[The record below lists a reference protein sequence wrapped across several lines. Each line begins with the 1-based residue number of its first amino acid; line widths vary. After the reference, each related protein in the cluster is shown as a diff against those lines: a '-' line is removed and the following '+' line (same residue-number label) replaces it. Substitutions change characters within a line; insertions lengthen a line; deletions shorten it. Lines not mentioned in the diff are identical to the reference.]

1 MESIRT
7 LPARSHTARV
17 PWPIPV
23 AIAAAWLVAMVAE
36 ATGKGRLLSHDALVH
51 SGLPIWAA
59 LGIHLLAWQFMVAAM
74 MLPTALPMIRLF
86 AATSRGQER
95 PGETMSAF
103 LGSYALVWTAFGA
116 MAFLGDVGIHRLVHE
131 TPWLFAHPW
140 VIAGGTLALA
150 GAAYQG
156 VFRNPLADPYLLGA
170 AAGAGLGATLT
181 VAYASATALSGDL
194 LPVAAFCGAAIAVL
208 AAYVLG
214 RSAGVGAGPAALV
227 LAGVTITAFF
237 TAMQTFVQ
245 QQHVQTV
252 QEIYSW
258 LLGRLATAGWREV
271 GIVVPYAAAA
281 WIVILAHRRLLDV
294 LAVGDEEAAAL
305 GVNVARVRLLVVV
318 AATVGTAAAVAV
330 SGLIGFVGIIV
341 PHTIRLLVGGSYR
354 LLLPLSVLV
363 GAGFLVLADVAAR
376 TVMSPAELP
385 IGVVTAFFG
394 APFFAVVLRTSRKVA

>member
-1 MESIRT
+1 MR
-7 LPARSHTARV
+7 TARTQLALLAAV
-17 PWPIPV
+17 V
-23 AIAAAWLVAMVAE
+23 FLAAALLVGLLVGPVHLGAVNVVR
-36 ATGKGRLLSHDALVH
+36 AT
-51 SGLPIWAA
+51 
-59 LGIHLLAWQFMVAAM
+59 
-74 MLPTALPMIRLF
+74 
-86 AATSRGQER
+86 
-95 PGETMSAF
+95 
-103 LGSYALVWTAFGA
+103 
-116 MAFLGDVGIHRLVHE
+116 
-131 TPWLFAHPW
+131 FAHVFGFRSPLSGSDDAILW
-140 VIAGGTLALA
+140 QLRLPRVLLGAIVGGTLAAA

-181 VAYASATALSGDL
+181 VAYAPASALTGDV
-194 LPVAAFCGAAIAVL
+194 LPVAAFGGAAIAVF
-208 AAYVLG
+208 AAYALG
-214 RSAGVGAGPAALV
+214 RSAGVAAGPAALV
-227 LAGVTITAFF
+227 LAGVTITSFF

-271 GIVVPYAAAA
+271 GIVLPYAVAA
-281 WIVILAHRRLLDV
+281 WLVILAHRRLLDV
-294 LAVGDEEAAAL
+294 LALGDEEAAAL
-305 GVNVARVRLLVVV
+305 GVNVARVRLLVVF
-318 AATVGTAAAVAV
+318 AATIGTAAAVAV

-341 PHTIRLLVGGSYR
+341 PHTIRLIVGGSYR

-394 APFFAVVLRTSRKVA
+394 APFFAVVLRTSRRTA